1 MEKKIEDALKNNETA
16 LHSLVVFRR
25 ASNAIGRQEIQTIK
39 KHNLTV
45 SQFGVMEA
53 LYNKGNLRIQDLI
66 DKLLSTSGNMT
77 VVIRNMIRDGYIFKV
92 TDEKD
97 KRSFLI
103 GLTPLGRKT
112 IEKILPEH
120 YENIGQIFSILSTEE
135 QETLSTILKKFKLW
149 NKFVGRLY
157 FVLLF
162 ITSHFWLLPPILSSC
177 KNGLPVKPQ
186 IKWTVKKLGF

>member
-1 MEKKIEDALKNNETA
+1 MEKKIEEILKENESA
-16 LHSLVVFRR
+16 LHSLVVFHR
-25 ASNAIGRQEIQTIK
+25 ATNAISRKEIQTIK

-45 SQFGVMEA
+45 SQFGVLEA

-92 TDEKD
+92 PDEKD

-103 GLTPLGRKT
+103 GLTPLGQER

-120 YENIGQIFSILSTEE
+120 YENIGKIFSIISQEE
-135 QETLSTILKKFKLW
+135 QETMATILRKFKL
-149 NKFVGRLY
+149 
-157 FVLLF
+157 
-162 ITSHFWLLPPILSSC
+162 
-177 KNGLPVKPQ
+177 
-186 IKWTVKKLGF
+186 